1 MYKFPKKTE
10 MTDKKNITL
19 TNKGLSTKVHHAQ
32 GLPAARQSFINNMF
46 LYCGKKTFFLATC
59 KFSFFT
65 KTNPSPK
72 TKSYSFSK
80 FLQIYFEVRVT
91 N

>member
-10 MTDKKNITL
+10 MTDKKNIAL

-46 LYCGKKTFFLATC
+46 LYCGKKNFFFLATC
-59 KFSFFT
+59 KFSSFYENKPQPKNKVIFF
-65 KTNPSPK
+65 
-72 TKSYSFSK
+72 
-80 FLQIYFEVRVT
+80 Q
-91 N
+91 

>member
-10 MTDKKNITL
+10 MTDKKNIAL

-46 LYCGKKTFFLATC
+46 LYCGKKTFF
-59 KFSFFT
+59 F
-65 KTNPSPK
+65 
-72 TKSYSFSK
+72 
-80 FLQIYFEVRVT
+80 
-91 N
+91 

>member
-10 MTDKKNITL
+10 MTDKKNIAL

-32 GLPAARQSFINNMF
+32 GLPAARQSFINNML

-59 KFSFFT
+59 KFSFFLRKQT
-65 KTNPSPK
+65 PAQKQSHIL
-72 TKSYSFSK
+72 SVSFYK
-80 FLQIYFEVRVT
+80 YILK
-91 N
+91 

>member
-10 MTDKKNITL
+10 MTDKKNIAL

-46 LYCGKKTFFLATC
+46 LYCGKKTFFELHVN
-59 KFSFFT
+59 SLLFT

>member
-46 LYCGKKTFFLATC
+46 LYCGKKTFF
-59 KFSFFT
+59 FS
-65 KTNPSPK
+65 
-72 TKSYSFSK
+72 YM
-80 FLQIYFEVRVT
+80 
-91 N
+91 